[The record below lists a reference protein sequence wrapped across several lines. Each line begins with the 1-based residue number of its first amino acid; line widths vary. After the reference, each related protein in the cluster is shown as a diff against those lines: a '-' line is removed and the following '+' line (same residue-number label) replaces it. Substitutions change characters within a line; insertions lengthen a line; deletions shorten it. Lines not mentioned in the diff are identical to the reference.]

1 MKQQENPIQFFP
13 LSSISLWQANYRQG
27 DLDAIKTSI
36 KTFGFRSVVRVW
48 NGTVMAGNHAIKALT
63 ALKEE
68 GWQPSGTDLIK
79 VKGKDWLIPAA
90 DISSLSE
97 DEAVA
102 FAIAD
107 NRTQE
112 LGENQ
117 DRELYALLSS
127 LSESQDL
134 LEATGYDADSISEL
148 LASIE
153 DDQPQRLGDGDAP
166 EPQMDRAEELRE
178 KWGVE
183 YGQLWEVGRHRIL
196 CGDSTKKEDVERL
209 MGGEKADM
217 VWTDPPYGVS
227 YVGKTKDALTIEN
240 DELDEVELEKF
251 LQVALGLAWDNTKQ
265 GGGWYVAAPAGPL
278 HLAFAKVL
286 HSLGVWRQTL
296 QWVKSSMVLG
306 RSDYHYKNEPIFY
319 GWKPGAAH
327 LWNSDRTQTT
337 VLEFDKPN
345 RNEFHPTMKPVDLVT
360 YCIGNSSKTGEI
372 VLDCFNGSGT
382 TLVASE
388 MTQRCGRSMEL
399 DPKYVAVTLER
410 LSEMGLEPRLINS

>member
-1 MKQQENPIQFFP
+1 MGKLAPQKIETVPIGTLKHHPKNPRKGDVK
-13 LSSISLWQANYRQG
+13 SI
-27 DLDAIKTSI
+27 TESI
-36 KTFGFRSVVRVW
+36 EHNGFYGVVVAQKST
-48 NGTVMAGNHAIKALT
+48 GYVLAGNHRMMAAKAAGLDSLPVAYVDVDDAT
-63 ALKEE
+63 ALKI
-68 GWQPSGTDLIK
+68 L
-79 VKGKDWLIPAA
+79 L
-90 DISSLSE
+90 
-97 DEAVA
+97 
-102 FAIAD
+102 AD
-107 NRTQE
+107 NRTNDLATYDNKE
-112 LGENQ
+112 L
-117 DRELYALLSS
+117 A
-127 LSESQDL
+127 
-134 LEATGYDADSISEL
+134 EL
-148 LASIE
+148 LADVSNTIGLDGTGFDE
-153 DDQPQRLGDGDAP
+153 AFLDGLIGELAQETTAVNADDVP
-166 EPQMDRAEELRE
+166 EAQISKADELRE
-178 KWGVE
+178 KWQTE
-183 YGQLWEVGRHRIL
+183 LGQLWEVGRHRIL

-251 LQVALGLAWDNTKQ
+251 LHIALGLACDHTKQ
-265 GGGWYVAAPAGPL
+265 GGVWYVAAPARPL

-286 HSLGVWRQTL
+286 HSLRVWRQTL

-345 RNEFHPTMKPVDLVT
+345 RNEFHPTMKPLDLVT
-360 YCIGNSSKTGEI
+360 YCIGNSSNPGEI

-388 MTQRCGRSMEL
+388 MTQRCGRSIEL

-410 LSEMGLEPRLINS
+410 LSLMGLEPRLID